1 MRASAFGASWTMIMN
16 LGSKLVLYRVE
27 GAMLNYMVID
37 W

>member
-1 MRASAFGASWTMIMN
+1 MRASALGTGWTMIMN

-27 GAMLNYMVID
+27 GAMLNNMVID